1 MRWVERGQFPAV
13 LLPGGRKR
21 IHHDAFR
28 AWLASLPRA
37 GGGG

>member
-21 IHHDAFR
+21 IHRDAFH
-28 AWLASLPRA
+28 AWLENLPPANGSL
-37 GGGG
+37 